1 MLSFDVFVDKFP
13 EIKLPVSLSEEQA
26 SEFAGIN
33 DPLPERLIREHL
45 QPTAQMYGDFDD
57 ELTEYVPC
65 LRIPDLTD
73 FIALVVW
80 RASLEGYRYILHTFE
95 RGGKVIDRAVIGGTF
110 WEGGVITRS
119 VARIDEDLTIY
130 IVSGQTTGEFEG
142 FDPASSTTREL
153 EILPDGKIVELA

>member
-1 MLSFDVFVDKFP
+1 MLSFDVFVGKFP

-33 DPLPERLIREHL
+33 DPLSERLILEHL
-45 QPTAQMYGDFDD
+45 QPSAQMYGDFDD

-65 LRIPDLTD
+65 LRIPDLTE

-80 RASLEGYRYILHTFE
+80 RASLAGYQYILYTFE
-95 RGGKVIDRAVIGGTF
+95 RGGKLIDRAVIGGTY
-110 WEGGVITRS
+110 WEDDIITRS
-119 VARIDEDLTIY
+119 VARIDEDLTVY
-130 IVSGQTTGEFEG
+130 IVSSQTTGEHEG
-142 FDPASSTTREL
+142 FDPASSTTREY